1 MAQQWDILPYKQL
14 QISLGVQRTE
24 KPRIT
29 LLLLGCKW
37 IFAHFF
43 LIRSKQPPEW
53 NHFKYYT
60 DNVGKTFL
68 QQGQSTE
75 KYHLLW
81 DTRGS

>member
-14 QISLGVQRTE
+14 QISLGVQRME
-24 KPRIT
+24 KPKIIF
-29 LLLLGCKW
+29 LFLCCKW

-43 LIRSKQPPEW
+43 LIRSKQPLEW
-53 NHFKYYT
+53 YRYYA